1 MGFYNSPHGA
11 YNAPMDEDLADTIDA
26 PPPLDEWIEA
36 HTTSSRTGRLT
47 AEDVASAYSEAFD
60 AEHMPVLAAR
70 VLASLYIADV
80 SDDGETTYRARL
92 SI

>member
-1 MGFYNSPHGA
+1 
-11 YNAPMDEDLADTIDA
+11 MDEDLADTIDA
-26 PPPLDEWIEA
+26 PPLDEWIVS

-60 AEHMPVLAAR
+60 AEYMPVLAAR

-80 SDDGETTYRARL
+80 SDGETTYRSRL